1 MYFFLIYSIIVSRKV
16 LMENY
21 AKGNVLRVH
30 CYKHNGKIHRTWDKT
45 TVLDETDDYLVCGN
59 NKVKIT
65 ESTKRTHRTKETAIV
80 FFYKRRWFHVTAQF
94 KANGLFYK
102 VDIASPFL
110 YDEGVI
116 KYIDYDLDVKIF
128 PDGSFRVL
136 DKNEYKYHRKL
147 MKYPDKLD
155 AILQSELTD
164 LINMIRANVGPFN
177 RKLVK
182 EYKKEYE
189 NSGFYS

>member
-1 MYFFLIYSIIVSRKV
+1 
-16 LMENY
+16 MENY
-21 AKGNVLRVH
+21 AKGKVLTVH

-110 YDEGVI
+110 VDGNII
-116 KYIDYDLDVKIF
+116 KYIDYDLDLKVF
-128 PDGSFRVL
+128 PDGNYKVL
-136 DKNEYKYHRKL
+136 DRNEYRYHRRIMKYSEELDFILKKEMENVIL
-147 MKYPDKLD
+147 MKENN
-155 AILQSELTD
+155 I
-164 LINMIRANVGPFN
+164 GPFD
-177 RKLVK
+177 
-182 EYKKEYE
+182 KKVNDYYYE
-189 NSGFYS
+189 KYLSLNV

>member
-1 MYFFLIYSIIVSRKV
+1 
-16 LMENY
+16 MENY
-21 AKGNVLRVH
+21 AKGKVLRVH

-94 KANGLFYK
+94 KTNGLFYK

-110 YDEGVI
+110 VDEDVI
-116 KYIDYDLDVKIF
+116 KYIDYDLDFKID
-128 PDGSFRVL
+128 PYYHIRTL
-136 DKNEYKYHRKL
+136 DE
-147 MKYPDKLD
+147 
-155 AILQSELTD
+155 
-164 LINMIRANVGPFN
+164 F
-177 RKLVK
+177 
-182 EYKKEYE
+182 EYKKHKKIYNYSEELDEVVRYNFKKVKNKIEKKDFPFSHELIESLYKEYLK
-189 NSGFYS
+189 